1 MHYYGG
7 FYQLVETYFHI
18 LTVGVSRPLH
28 IALCVSL
35 EWSMKYGL
43 LPEEK
48 QPEILPRFYSSFSD
62 ALPPCRFV
70 TFHIRIPFSETVY
83 LLFLT
88 IL

>member
-7 FYQLVETYFHI
+7 FYQLVETCFHI

-48 QPEILPRFYSSFSD
+48 INHEFKTSCLSPTLQQ
-62 ALPPCRFV
+62 
-70 TFHIRIPFSETVY
+70 
-83 LLFLT
+83 FLGDG
-88 IL
+88 